1 MIRPM
6 RPEDVEAVVA
16 ILQENKQM
24 VDGVDYT
31 QWSHP
36 TLVAVHDGQ
45 VVGIIQALL
54 GTPYAV
60 MPEFSVA
67 RAFHGKQ
74 YGVRLLEHMETAL
87 RLAGI
92 AAYAAYVSDTNDHAA
107 DLFERWG
114 GTPTGHGRGYIRRL
128 TQ

>member
-36 TLVAVHDGQ
+36 TLVAVHDGR

-60 MPEFSVA
+60 MTEFSVA
-67 RAFHGKQ
+67 RDCQGKQ

-92 AAYAAYVSDTNDHAA
+92 SAYGAYVSKTNDHAA
-107 DLFERWG
+107 ELFERWG
-114 GTPTGHGRGYIRRL
+114 GVPTGQGRGYIRRFA
-128 TQ
+128 

>member
-36 TLVAVHDGQ
+36 TLVAVHEGT
-45 VVGIIQALL
+45 VVGVIQALL

-60 MPEFSVA
+60 MTEFSVA
-67 RAFHGKQ
+67 REFQGKQ

-92 AAYAAYVSDTNDHAA
+92 PAYGAYVSDINDHAA

-114 GTPTGHGRGYIRRL
+114 GTPTGHGKSFIRRFS
-128 TQ
+128 Q